1 MQNKV
6 SYVVI
11 IILAFV
17 CLVLSMRIGRDGGVL
32 AQPGV
37 PAPEKVAEQT
47 EEFRGGVTVSSEE
60 RKNFLADEYVTT
72 FKMVLVDKN
81 KDVAYKRLNESRKKI
96 LELFEKHSVGPQEYE
111 LLSTSLEKEWD

>member
-37 PAPEKVAEQT
+37 PALEKVAEQA
-47 EEFRGGVTVSSEE
+47 EEFSGGVTVSSEE
-60 RKNFLADEYVTT
+60 NISRARSTPFTSRVSLLPRTT
-72 FKMVLVDKN
+72 SSSSSSASFTTT
-81 KDVAYKRLNESRKKI
+81 
-96 LELFEKHSVGPQEYE
+96 
-111 LLSTSLEKEWD
+111 STSSSRT